1 MYVAVTF
8 ACMPNCALCCRASPV
23 TVLPHE
29 VYVLESLARDLDVR
43 VKFAPAYTLLDAIS
57 GVRVALSYLMLLD
70 EEGKC
75 PFLKGTKC
83 LVHDLYKPLTCRSFP
98 YLPKV
103 IRYELDPVAKEIR
116 MEINFVMSTLCPV
129 VRSDLSPRE
138 LVKMRDIRIAAQYAP
153 REVQVARETVE
164 KRLLYARILS
174 DLWQKGYVDL
184 QDGGSNPFY
193 PVVNGFAFIRRFRP
207 ELTIKDLL

>member
-1 MYVAVTF
+1 MRQFQCA
-8 ACMPNCALCCRASPV
+8 PNCALCCRVSPV

-29 VYVLESLARDLDVR
+29 VYVLESLARELGVSAR
-43 VKFAPAYTLLDAIS
+43 FAPAYTLLDTIS
-57 GVRVALSYLMLLD
+57 GVRIALSYLMLLD

-75 PFLKGTKC
+75 PFLRGTKC

-103 IRYELDPVAKEIR
+103 IKYELDPIAREVR

-129 VRSDLSPRE
+129 VKADLRPSD
-138 LVKMRDIRIAAQYAP
+138 LVKMGNIKIAMQYAP
-153 REVQVARETVE
+153 REVEVAKETVE
-164 KRLLYARILS
+164 KRLIYARLLS
-174 DLWQKGYVDL
+174 DLWQKGYVEL
-184 QDGGSNPFY
+184 QDGGNSPFH
-193 PVVNGFAFIRRFRP
+193 PVVNGFAFLRRFRP

>member
-1 MYVAVTF
+1 
-8 ACMPNCALCCRASPV
+8 MPNCALCCRASPV

-43 VKFAPAYTLLDAIS
+43 VKFAPAYTLLDAVS

-70 EEGKC
+70 DEGKC
-75 PFLKGTKC
+75 PFLRGTKC

-103 IRYELDPVAKEIR
+103 IKYELDPVAKEIR

-129 VRSDLSPRE
+129 VKSDLSPRD
-138 LVKMRDIRIAAQYAP
+138 LVKMRDIRIAVQYAP
-153 REVQVARETVE
+153 KEVEVARETVE

-174 DLWQKGYVDL
+174 DLWQKGYVEL
-184 QDGGSNPFY
+184 QDGANSPFH